1 MIWFQYPEVLLLA
14 IPAGIAFTR
23 LNRAT
28 GVTAGLRIALLV
40 ALITALAGPRIDVG
54 GKGIDI
60 VVVADR
66 SRSMPASA
74 QDSVLAL
81 IHDLERNR
89 KTGDRVA
96 VVTFGG
102 KAQIEHPLSDNSTL
116 GAFTK
121 EILPD
126 GSDLSDAIAT
136 SLNLVD
142 KNRPARL
149 LVLSDGEAN
158 GADPLSAARR
168 AREEGVPIDYRPF
181 ERPRLG
187 DVAVES
193 IQLPDSVTPREPFQF
208 TVDIYADREAHGQV
222 RVFRGSNLIARR
234 EADFVSGR
242 NRLTF
247 RDLLEQGGV
256 QPYKVEVDVPG
267 DPLAENNVGA
277 GVVFVDAGPRVLVV
291 NNDGKEGTLGRAL
304 QSAHIPVDF
313 QAAGKSNL
321 SPDVLDRY
329 RAIVVENV
337 PASALGRVRMEH
349 LAQYVEDLG
358 GGFLLT
364 GGERSFGV
372 GGYFK
377 SPLDSLLPVSMELR
391 HEHRKNRVAITI
403 ALDRSGSMAVPIG
416 GGKTKMDLADLGTA
430 ECVRLLSEGDMVSVL
445 AVDTVAHVIQPMGP
459 VEDTEAICS
468 KVLKIESQGG
478 GIYIYDA
485 LVAAGEQL
493 TKAEDY
499 STRHIILFADANDS
513 EKPDDY
519 KTVIRKL
526 ADGGITVSV
535 IGLGTDHDSDSEL
548 LKDIAKRGGG
558 EIMFAND
565 PLELPRLF
573 TQDTM
578 NIARNTFIKK
588 EDTHPQGIPG
598 QLVGQSRLMGEL
610 GSGSFPNVDGYNL
623 CYLKPEATPAVVSQ
637 DEYQAPWSAFWYR
650 GLGRVAAL
658 TLEVDGKYAGQFG
671 HWDKANDFLIT
682 HVRWLLGSPSP
693 DDVFVRIDR
702 AGEDAVATVELDPD
716 RADKSRQG
724 PPTLIV
730 VPPGAEREE
739 PLTPDFTWTG
749 PDTLEARFRMDRT
762 GTYRTLVKTGERKF
776 VRGPAVTLPYSPEFV
791 PRIGLPSGTET
802 LKGMAELSGGKL
814 RTDVLEVL
822 SDPPRSARSLSLI
835 PWLMGLAIGL
845 LLTEIAGRRLSL
857 WQRVSALI
865 PERETAAP
873 RIEPARPA
881 ATRKWWDLPVRRAGQ
896 RPAAN
901 RSGRST
907 SAPAAA
913 LSTPPPTSA
922 APPPAGPTPE
932 AAQAAIDVF
941 QQAKDRARRRSQ

>member
-14 IPAGIAFTR
+14 IPVGIAYTR
-23 LNRAT
+23 LSRAK
-28 GVTAGLRIALLV
+28 GVTAGLRIAILTSLV
-40 ALITALAGPRIDVG
+40 VALAGPRLDLG
-54 GKGIDI
+54 GKGIDVI
-60 VVVADR
+60 VVADR

-74 QDSVLAL
+74 QDNVLGL

-89 KTGDRVA
+89 KPGDRLG

-102 KAQIEHPLSDNSTL
+102 KAQIEHPLSDNSSL
-116 GAFTK
+116 GSYTK

-126 GSDLSDAIAT
+126 GSDLAEAIST

-142 KNRPARL
+142 KNRPARI

-158 GADPLSAARR
+158 GSDPRSSARR
-168 AREEGVPIDYRPF
+168 AREEGVPVDYRPF

-193 IQLPDSVTPREPFQF
+193 IQLPESVAPREPFQF
-208 TVDIYADREAHGQV
+208 TVDIYADRDAHGQV
-222 RVFRGSNLIARR
+222 RVFRGSQLIARR
-234 EADFVSGR
+234 ESDFVTGR

-247 RDLLEQGGV
+247 RDLLEQGGM
-256 QPYKVEVDVPG
+256 QPYRVEVDVPG
-267 DPLAENNVGA
+267 DPLAENNVGSS
-277 GVVFVDAGPRVLVV
+277 VVFVDAGPRVLVL
-291 NNDGKEGTLGRAL
+291 NTDGKEGALGRAL
-304 QSAHIPVDF
+304 KSANIPVDVA
-313 QAAGKSNL
+313 AAGAWLPSA
-321 SPDVLDRY
+321 DALDRY
-329 RAIVVENV
+329 RAVVVENV

-349 LAQYVEDLG
+349 LAQFVEDLG

-377 SPLDSLLPVSMELR
+377 SPLESVLPVSMELR
-391 HEHRKNRVAITI
+391 HEHRKNRVAIAI
-403 ALDRSGSMAVPIG
+403 ALDRSGSMAIPIG
-416 GGKTKMDLADLGTA
+416 RGKTKMDLADLGTA
-430 ECVRLLSEGDMVSVL
+430 ECVRLLSAGDMVSVI
-445 AVDTVAHVIQPMGP
+445 AVDSVPHIIQPMGP
-459 VEDTEAICS
+459 VEDPEAICA
-468 KVLKIESQGG
+468 KVLRIDSAGG
-478 GIYIYDA
+478 GIFIYDA

-513 EKPDDY
+513 EKPEDY
-519 KTVIRKL
+519 RTLIKKF

-558 EIMFAND
+558 QVMFAND

-588 EDTHPQGIPG
+588 EEDHPQGISG
-598 QLVGQSRLMGEL
+598 RLLGEARLMGEL
-610 GSGSFPNVDGYNL
+610 GSGAFPNVDGYNL
-623 CYLKPEATPAVVSQ
+623 CYLKPEATPAVVSA

-650 GLGRVAAL
+650 GLGRAAAL
-658 TLEVDGKYAGQFG
+658 TMEVDGRYSGQFG
-671 HWDKANDFLIT
+671 RWDKLNDFLIT
-682 HVRWLLGSPSP
+682 HVRWLLGNARP
-693 DDVFVRIDR
+693 DDVFLRIDR

-716 RADKSRQG
+716 RPDKSRNG
-724 PPTLIV
+724 PPTLMV
-730 VPPGAEREE
+730 VPPGAEREAA
-739 PLTPDFTWTG
+739 LTPDFIWTG

-762 GTYRTLVKTGERKF
+762 GTYRTLLKTGERKF

-802 LKGMAELSGGKL
+802 LKEIAEISGGKL

-822 SDPPRSARSLSLI
+822 ADPPRSASSISLI
-835 PWLMGLAIGL
+835 PWLMGCAIGL

-857 WQRVSALI
+857 WQRVASLV
-865 PERETAAP
+865 PEKAAHADGV
-873 RIEPARPA
+873 ESARPGGF
-881 ATRKWWDLPVRRAGQ
+881 RRWWERSLPRVPSTRAG
-896 RPAAN
+896 AAS
-901 RSGRST
+901 RSVPQTST
-907 SAPAAA
+907 SEPVPKPQNAPE
-913 LSTPPPTSA
+913 TVPPPM
-922 APPPAGPTPE
+922 
-932 AAQAAIDVF
+932 DVF

>member
-14 IPAGIAFTR
+14 IPVGIAYTR
-23 LNRAT
+23 LSQAS
-28 GVTAGLRIALLV
+28 GVTAGLRIALLAALV
-40 ALITALAGPRIDVG
+40 AALAGPRLDLG
-54 GKGIDI
+54 GKGIDVI
-60 VVVADR
+60 VVADR
-66 SRSMPASA
+66 SRSMPPAA
-74 QDSVLAL
+74 QDGVLAL

-89 KTGDRVA
+89 KPGDRVG

-102 KAQIEHPLSDNSTL
+102 KAQIEHPLSDNSSL
-116 GAFTK
+116 GSYSK

-126 GSDLSDAIAT
+126 GSDLADAIST

-142 KNRPARL
+142 KNRPARI

-158 GADPLSAARR
+158 GPDPLSAARR
-168 AREEGVPIDYRPF
+168 AREEGVPVDYRPF

-193 IQLPDSVTPREPFQF
+193 IQLPDAVAPREPFQF
-208 TVDIYADREAHGQV
+208 TVDIYADRDVHGQA
-222 RVFRGSNLIARR
+222 RVFRGSQQIAKRD
-234 EADFVSGR
+234 ADFVAGR

-247 RDLLEQGGV
+247 RDLLEQGGM
-256 QPYKVEVDVPG
+256 QPYRVEVDVPG
-267 DPLAENNVGA
+267 DPLVQNNVGS
-277 GVVFVDAGPRVLVV
+277 GVVFVDAGPRVLLV
-291 NNDGKEGTLGRAL
+291 NSDGNEGVLGRAL
-304 QSAHIPVDF
+304 KSAHIPVDVA
-313 QAAGKSNL
+313 AAGKAL
-321 SPDVLDRY
+321 VSPDALDRY
-329 RAIVVENV
+329 RAVVVENV

-349 LAQYVEDLG
+349 LAQFVEDLG

-377 SPLDSLLPVSMELR
+377 SPLDALLPVSMELR
-391 HEHRKNRVAITI
+391 HEHRKNRVAIAI
-403 ALDRSGSMAVPIG
+403 ALDRSGSMAIPIG

-430 ECVRLLSEGDMVSVL
+430 ECVRLLSSGDMVSVI
-445 AVDTVAHVIQPMGP
+445 AVDTAPHIIQPMGP
-459 VEDTEAICS
+459 VEDPEAICK
-468 KVLKIESQGG
+468 KVLRIESEGG
-478 GIYIYDA
+478 GIFIYEA

-519 KTVIRKL
+519 RTLIKKF

-558 EIMFAND
+558 QVMFSND

-588 EDTHPQGIPG
+588 EEDHPQGIPG
-598 QLVGQSRLMGEL
+598 RLLGEARLMGEL
-610 GSGSFPNVDGYNL
+610 GSGPFPNVDGYNL
-623 CYLKPEATPAVVSQ
+623 CYLKPEATPAAVSA

-658 TLEVDGKYAGQFG
+658 TIEADGRYSGQFG
-671 HWDKANDFLIT
+671 RWNKANDFLIT
-682 HVRWLLGSPSP
+682 HVRWLLGSASP
-693 DDVFVRIDR
+693 DDVYLRVER

-716 RADKSRQG
+716 RPDKSRHG

-730 VPPGAEREE
+730 VPPGAEREAAV
-739 PLTPDFTWTG
+739 TPDFIWTG

-762 GTYRTLVKTGERKF
+762 GTYRTLLKTGERKF

-791 PRIGLPSGTET
+791 PRVGLPSGTET
-802 LKGMAELSGGKL
+802 LKQIAEVSGGKL

-822 SDPPRSARSLSLI
+822 ADPPRSASSLSLI
-835 PWLMGLAIGL
+835 PWLMGCAIGL
-845 LLTEIAGRRLSL
+845 LLTEIAGRRLAL
-857 WQRVSALI
+857 WQRVSSLI
-865 PERETAAP
+865 PEKQAKAESLKKAP
-873 RIEPARPA
+873 PP
-881 ATRKWWDLPVRRAGQ
+881 TSRKWWEMPLPRVTSRRAAQSTARGMPQ
-896 RPAAN
+896 
-901 RSGRST
+901 T
-907 SAPAAA
+907 SAPAAN
-913 LSTPPPTSA
+913 S
-922 APPPAGPTPE
+922 APPAQSASEPAQP
-932 AAQAAIDVF
+932 AVDVF

>member
-14 IPAGIAFTR
+14 IPVGIAYTR
-23 LNRAT
+23 LSRAT

-40 ALITALAGPRIDVG
+40 ALVAALAGPRLDLG
-54 GKGIDI
+54 GKGIDVI
-60 VVVADR
+60 VVADR
-66 SRSMPASA
+66 SRSMPPAA
-74 QDSVLAL
+74 QDGVLAL

-89 KTGDRVA
+89 KAGDRVG

-102 KAQIEHPLSDNSTL
+102 KAQIEHPLSDNSSL
-116 GAFTK
+116 GSYSK

-126 GSDLSDAIAT
+126 GSDLADAIST

-142 KNRPARL
+142 KNRPARI

-158 GADPLSAARR
+158 GPDPLSTARR

-208 TVDIYADREAHGQV
+208 TVDIYADRDVRGQTK
-222 RVFRGSNLIARR
+222 VFRGSTLIANRDTDLV
-234 EADFVSGR
+234 AGR

-247 RDLLEQGGV
+247 RDLLEQGGM
-256 QPYKVEVDVPG
+256 QPYRVEVDVPG
-267 DPLAENNVGA
+267 DPLVQNNVGS
-277 GVVFVDAGPRVLVV
+277 GVVFVDAGPRVLVL
-291 NNDGKEGTLGRAL
+291 NSDGKEGGLGRAL
-304 QSAHIPVDF
+304 KSAHIPVDVA
-313 QAAGKSNL
+313 AAGQSL
-321 SPDVLDRY
+321 VSPDALDRY
-329 RAIVVENV
+329 RAVVVENV

-349 LAQYVEDLG
+349 LAQFVEDLG

-377 SPLDSLLPVSMELR
+377 SPLDAILPVSMELR
-391 HEHRKNRVAITI
+391 HEHRKNRVAIAI

-416 GGKTKMDLADLGTA
+416 RGKTKMDLADLGTA
-430 ECVRLLSEGDMVSVL
+430 ECVRLLSAGDMVSVI
-445 AVDTVAHVIQPMGP
+445 AVDTVPHIIQPMGP
-459 VEDTEAICS
+459 VEDPEAICK
-468 KVLKIESQGG
+468 KVLRIESAGG
-478 GIYIYDA
+478 GIYIYEA

-519 KTVIRKL
+519 KTLIKKF

-558 EIMFAND
+558 QVMFADD

-588 EDTHPQGIPG
+588 EEDHPQGILGRFVPEA
-598 QLVGQSRLMGEL
+598 RLMGEL
-610 GSGSFPNVDGYNL
+610 GSGPFPNVDGYNL
-623 CYLKPEATPAVVSQ
+623 CYLKPEATPAVISA
-637 DEYQAPWSAFWYR
+637 DEYQAPWSAFWFR

-658 TLEVDGKYAGQFG
+658 TMEVDGRYSGQFAR
-671 HWDKANDFLIT
+671 WDKLNDFLIT
-682 HVRWLLGSPSP
+682 HVRWLLSSASP
-693 DDVFVRIDR
+693 DDVFLRVER

-716 RADKSRQG
+716 RPDKSRHG

-730 VPPGAEREE
+730 VPPGAEREAAV
-739 PLTPDFTWTG
+739 TPDFIWTG

-762 GTYRTLVKTGERKF
+762 GTYRTLLKTGERKF

-791 PRIGLPSGTET
+791 PRVGLLSGTET
-802 LKGMAELSGGKL
+802 LKQIGEISGGKL

-822 SDPPRSARSLSLI
+822 ADPPRSASSMSLI
-835 PWLMGLAIGL
+835 PWLLGCAIGL
-845 LLTEIAGRRLSL
+845 LLTEIAGRRLAL
-857 WQRVSALI
+857 WERVSALI
-865 PERETAAP
+865 PEKEAKAEALEKAPALAA
-873 RIEPARPA
+873 
-881 ATRKWWDLPVRRAGQ
+881 RKWWDLPLPRATTRRGAGSTA
-896 RPAAN
+896 RTVPETSLPAAN
-901 RSGRST
+901 SS
-907 SAPAAA
+907 SLAQPAA
-913 LSTPPPTSA
+913 
-922 APPPAGPTPE
+922 E
-932 AAQAAIDVF
+932 AATPAIDVF
-941 QQAKDRARRRSQ
+941 QLAKDRVRRRSQ

>member
-14 IPAGIAFTR
+14 IPVGIAYSR
-23 LNRAT
+23 LSRAT
-28 GVTAGLRIALLV
+28 GVTAWLRIALLA
-40 ALITALAGPRIDVG
+40 ALVTALAGPRLDLG
-54 GKGIDI
+54 GKGIDVI
-60 VVVADR
+60 VVADR
-66 SRSMPASA
+66 SRSMPPAA
-74 QDSVLAL
+74 QDGVLAL

-89 KTGDRVA
+89 KAGDRVG

-102 KAQIEHPLSDNSTL
+102 RAQIEHPLSDNSSL
-116 GAFTK
+116 SGYSK

-126 GSDLSDAIAT
+126 GSDLADAIST

-142 KNRPARL
+142 KNRPARI

-158 GADPLSAARR
+158 GPDPLSAARR

-193 IQLPDSVTPREPFQF
+193 IQLPDSVAPREPFQF
-208 TVDIYADREAHGQV
+208 TVDIYADRNVRGQTK
-222 RVFRGSNLIARR
+222 VFRGSQLIAKRDT
-234 EADFVSGR
+234 DFVAGR

-247 RDLLEQGGV
+247 RDLLEQGGM
-256 QPYKVEVDVPG
+256 QPYRVEVDVPG
-267 DPLAENNVGA
+267 DPLIQNNVGS
-277 GVVFVDAGPRVLVV
+277 GVVFVDAGPRVLVL
-291 NNDGKEGTLGRAL
+291 NSDGKEGALGRAL
-304 QSAHIPVDF
+304 KSAHIPVDVA
-313 QAAGKSNL
+313 AAGQSL
-321 SPDVLDRY
+321 VSPDALDRY
-329 RAIVVENV
+329 RAVVVENV
-337 PASALGRVRMEH
+337 PASTLGRVRMEH
-349 LAQYVEDLG
+349 LAQFVEDLG

-377 SPLDSLLPVSMELR
+377 SPLDALLPVSMELR
-391 HEHRKNRVAITI
+391 HEHRKNRVAIAI
-403 ALDRSGSMAVPIG
+403 ALDRSGSMAVGIG

-430 ECVRLLSEGDMVSVL
+430 ECVRLLSAGDMVSVI
-445 AVDTVAHVIQPMGP
+445 AVDTVPHIIQPMGP
-459 VEDTEAICS
+459 VEDPEAICR
-468 KVLKIESQGG
+468 KVLRIESAGG
-478 GIYIYDA
+478 GIYIYEA

-519 KTVIRKL
+519 RTLIKKF

-558 EIMFAND
+558 QVMFSND

-588 EDTHPQGIPG
+588 EEDHPQGIPG
-598 QLVGQSRLMGEL
+598 RLVPEARLMGEL
-610 GSGSFPNVDGYNL
+610 GSGPFPNVDGYNL
-623 CYLKPEATPAVVSQ
+623 CYLKPEATPAVISA

-658 TLEVDGKYAGQFG
+658 TMELDGGSSGQFG
-671 HWDKANDFLIT
+671 RWDKLNDFLIT
-682 HVRWLLGSPSP
+682 HVRWLLSTVSP
-693 DDVFVRIDR
+693 DDVFLRVER

-716 RADKSRQG
+716 RPDKSRHG

-730 VPPGAEREE
+730 VPPGAEREAAV
-739 PLTPDFTWTG
+739 TPDFIWTG

-762 GTYRTLVKTGERKF
+762 GTYRTLLKTGERKF

-791 PRIGLPSGTET
+791 PRVGLPSGTET
-802 LKGMAELSGGKL
+802 LKQIGEISGGKL

-822 SDPPRSARSLSLI
+822 ADPPRSASSMSLI
-835 PWLMGLAIGL
+835 PWLIGCAIGL
-845 LLTEIAGRRLSL
+845 LLTEIAGRRLAL

-865 PERETAAP
+865 PEKGTKVESLEKTP
-873 RIEPARPA
+873 PPA
-881 ATRKWWDLPVRRAGQ
+881 ARKWWDMPLPRATLRRGASSTA
-896 RPAAN
+896 RTLPE
-901 RSGRST
+901 T
-907 SAPAAA
+907 SAPAAKPA
-913 LSTPPPTSA
+913 SPPQPA
-922 APPPAGPTPE
+922 AE
-932 AAQAAIDVF
+932 AANPAIDVF

>member
-14 IPAGIAFTR
+14 IPVGIAYTR
-23 LNRAT
+23 LSRAS
-28 GVTAGLRIALLV
+28 GVTAGLRIALLA
-40 ALITALAGPRIDVG
+40 ALVLALAGPRLDLG
-54 GKGIDI
+54 GKGIDVI
-60 VVVADR
+60 VVADR

-89 KTGDRVA
+89 KPGDRVG

-102 KAQIEHPLSDNSTL
+102 KAQIEHPLSDSSAL
-116 GAFTK
+116 GSYSK
-121 EILPD
+121 DILPD
-126 GSDLSDAIAT
+126 GSDLSEAIAT

-142 KNRPARL
+142 KNRPARI

-168 AREEGVPIDYRPF
+168 AREEGVPIDFRPF

-193 IQLPDSVTPREPFQF
+193 IQLPDSVAPREPFQF
-208 TVDIYADREAHGQV
+208 TADIYADRDAHGQV
-222 RVFRGSNLIARR
+222 RVFRGSQQIARR
-234 EADFVSGR
+234 ETDFVAGR

-247 RDLLEQGGV
+247 RDLLEQGGM
-256 QPYKVEVDVPG
+256 QPYRVEVEVPG
-267 DPLAENNVGA
+267 DPLTENNVGSS
-277 GVVFVDAGPRVLVV
+277 VVFVDAGPRVLVL
-291 NNDGKEGTLGRAL
+291 NSDGKEGALGRAL
-304 QSAHIPVDF
+304 KSARIPVDVV
-313 QAAGKSNL
+313 AAASAL
-321 SPDVLDRY
+321 ASADALDRY
-329 RAIVVENV
+329 RAVVIENV
-337 PASALGRVRMEH
+337 PASAFGRVRMERI
-349 LAQYVEDLG
+349 AQFVEDLG
-358 GGFLLT
+358 GGLLLT

-377 SPLDSLLPVSMELR
+377 SPLDSVLPVSMELR
-391 HEHRKNRVAITI
+391 HEHRKNRVAVAI

-416 GGKTKMDLADLGTA
+416 GGKIKMDLADLGTA
-430 ECVRLLSEGDMVSVL
+430 ECVRLLSTGDMVSVI
-445 AVDTVAHVIQPMGP
+445 AVDSVPHIIQPMGP
-459 VEDTEAICS
+459 VEDPEAICA
-468 KVLKIESQGG
+468 KVLKIDSAGG
-478 GIYIYDA
+478 GIFIYDA

-493 TKAEDY
+493 TKVEDY

-513 EKPDDY
+513 EKPEDY
-519 KTVIRKL
+519 KTLIQKF

-558 EIMFAND
+558 QVMFAND

-588 EDTHPQGIPG
+588 EADHPQGISG
-598 QLVGQSRLMGEL
+598 HLLGEARLMGEL
-610 GSGSFPNVDGYNL
+610 GSGPFPNVDGYNL
-623 CYLKPEATPAVVSQ
+623 CYLKPEATTAVVSA

-658 TLEVDGKYAGQFG
+658 TLEVDGRYSGQFG
-671 HWDKANDFLIT
+671 HWNKVNDFLIT
-682 HVRWLLGSPSP
+682 HVRWLLGNASPE
-693 DDVFVRIDR
+693 DVFLRIDR

-716 RADKSRQG
+716 RPDKSRRG

-730 VPPGAEREE
+730 VPPGAEREAA
-739 PLTPDFTWTG
+739 LTPDFIWTG

-762 GTYRTLVKTGERKF
+762 GTYRTLLKTGERKF

-791 PRIGLPSGTET
+791 PRIGLSSGTET
-802 LKGMAELSGGKL
+802 LQQVAEISGGKL

-822 SDPPRSARSLSLI
+822 ADPPRSASSVSLI
-835 PWLMGLAIGL
+835 PWLMACALGL
-845 LLTEIAGRRLSL
+845 LLTEIAGRRLAL
-857 WQRVSALI
+857 WQRVAALI
-865 PERETAAP
+865 PEKEAPSARGKTAAQ
-873 RIEPARPA
+873 PAF
-881 ATRKWWDLPVRRAGQ
+881 RKWWDSARPRAGARRRA
-896 RPAAN
+896 
-901 RSGRST
+901 
-907 SAPAAA
+907 
-913 LSTPPPTSA
+913 TSA
-922 APPPAGPTPE
+922 AVSPSQKTSTSDLAPAEQPRSASEP
-932 AAQAAIDVF
+932 AQPAIDVF

>member
-14 IPAGIAFTR
+14 IPVGIAYR
-23 LNRAT
+23 QLSRAT
-28 GVTAGLRIALLV
+28 GVTAGLRIAILAALV
-40 ALITALAGPRIDVG
+40 VALAGPRVDLG
-54 GKGIDI
+54 GKGIDVI
-60 VVVADR
+60 VIADR

-74 QDSVLAL
+74 QDSALAL

-89 KTGDRVA
+89 KPGDRVGI
-96 VVTFGG
+96 VTFGG
-102 KAQIEHPLSDNSTL
+102 KAQIEHPLSDSSSL
-116 GAFTK
+116 GGYSK

-126 GSDLSDAIAT
+126 GSDLADAIST

-142 KNRPARL
+142 KHRPARL

-193 IQLPDSVTPREPFQF
+193 IQLPESVAPREPFQF
-208 TVDIYADREAHGQV
+208 AVDIYADRDVRGQV
-222 RVFRGSNLIARR
+222 RVFRGTQQIAQRD
-234 EADFVSGR
+234 ADLAAGR
-242 NRLTF
+242 NRLAF
-247 RDLLEQGGV
+247 RDLLEQGGM
-256 QPYKVEVDVPG
+256 QPYRVEVDVPG
-267 DPLAENNVGA
+267 DPLAENNVGT
-277 GVVFVDAGPRVLVV
+277 GVVFVDAGPRVLIV
-291 NNDGKEGTLGRAL
+291 NTDGKEGALGRAL
-304 QSAHIPVDF
+304 KSAHIPVDV
-313 QAAGKSNL
+313 QAAAQATL
-321 SPDVLDRY
+321 SPDSLDRY
-329 RAIVVENV
+329 RAVVVENV

-349 LAQYVEDLG
+349 LAQFVEDLG

-377 SPLDSLLPVSMELR
+377 SPLDALLPVSMELR
-391 HEHRKNRVAITI
+391 QEHRKSRVAIAI
-403 ALDRSGSMAVPIG
+403 ALDRSGSMAMPIG

-430 ECVRLLSEGDMVSVL
+430 ECVRLLSPGDMVSVL

-459 VEDTEAICS
+459 VEEPEAICR
-468 KVLKIESQGG
+468 KVLRVDSAGG
-478 GIYIYDA
+478 GIYVYDA

-493 TKAEDY
+493 TKAEDF

-519 KTVIRKL
+519 KTLIRKF

-558 EIMFAND
+558 DVMFAND

-588 EDTHPQGIPG
+588 EEDHPQGIPG
-598 QLVGQSRLMGEL
+598 QLLSQARLMGEL
-610 GSGSFPNVDGYNL
+610 GTGSFPNVDGYNL
-623 CYLKPEATPAVVSQ
+623 CYLKPEATPAVVSG

-658 TLEVDGKYAGQFG
+658 TMEVDGRYSGQFG
-671 HWDKANDFLIT
+671 RWDKANDFLVT
-682 HVRWLLGSPSP
+682 HIRWLLGSSNP
-693 DDVFVRIDR
+693 DDVFLRIDR

-716 RADKSRQG
+716 RPDKSRQG

-730 VPPGAEREE
+730 VPPGVEREAA
-739 PLTPDFTWTG
+739 LTPDFIWTG

-762 GTYRTLVKTGERKF
+762 GTYRTLLKTGERRF

-791 PRIGLPSGTET
+791 PRVGLPSGSET
-802 LKGMAELSGGKL
+802 LKEVAEISGGKL

-822 SDPPRSARSLSLI
+822 ADPPRSASSMSLI
-835 PWLMGLAIGL
+835 PWLMACAIGL
-845 LLTEIAGRRLSL
+845 LLTEIAGRRLAL

-865 PERETAAP
+865 PERDAKTEAADKVSVP
-873 RIEPARPA
+873 VS
-881 ATRKWWDLPVRRAGQ
+881 RKWWDLPMRRAVSRRSVRTSGEAPRQ
-896 RPAAN
+896 TPPSVEKSERPAP
-901 RSGRST
+901 SEPEPG
-907 SAPAAA
+907 
-913 LSTPPPTSA
+913 TP
-922 APPPAGPTPE
+922 
-932 AAQAAIDVF
+932 AIDVF
-941 QQAKDRARRRSQ
+941 KQAKERVRRRSQ